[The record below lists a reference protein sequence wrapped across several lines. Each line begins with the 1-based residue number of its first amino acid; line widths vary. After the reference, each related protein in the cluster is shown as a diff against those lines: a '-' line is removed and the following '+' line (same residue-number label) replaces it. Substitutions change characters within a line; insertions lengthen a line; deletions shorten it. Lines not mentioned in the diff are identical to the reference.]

1 MPDVVVLY
9 PLPSHISRISCH
21 KREAG
26 DVGHAALAISAGP
39 LLCLFTANLLKLS
52 SMHGSQ
58 DGYVT
63 QTSCRANPAMSD
75 ACAQR
80 LEERAAKSLKS
91 RFSRSACRTVSLG
104 YRIPAE

>member
-9 PLPSHISRISCH
+9 PLPSHKSRISCH

-26 DVGHAALAISAGP
+26 DVGHAASAISAGP

-58 DGYVT
+58 DGYIT
-63 QTSCRANPAMSD
+63 QTSCRANLVMSD

-80 LEERAAKSLKS
+80 LEERAAKSLES